1 MRMRRS
7 LPTHDSGRNESAR
20 RRDDTRS
27 GGAFALARGP
37 LGWVLAAVGQA
48 GEVHAVFLGDSRREL
63 LGALRQR
70 FPEQEWTD
78 AARAGD
84 AKHAGAAARALACV
98 HRAIESPG
106 RPETDGP
113 LLAPPGTPFQ
123 RRVWSELQTLR
134 PGECVSYGELARR
147 AGYPRAVRAVAQACG
162 ANPIAVLI
170 PCHRVIAASGAL
182 TGYHWGV
189 ERKRALLEREGA
201 VPVHGVGA
209 GQTSFSWTV

>member
-1 MRMRRS
+1 MRRS
-7 LPTHDSGRNESAR
+7 LRVPDLARDESAR
-20 RRDDTRS
+20 RRDAARS

-48 GEVHAVFLGDSRREL
+48 GAVRAVFLGDTRREL
-63 LGALRQR
+63 LEALRQR
-70 FPEQEWTD
+70 FPAEAWTD

-84 AKHAGAAARALACV
+84 AERAAAARALACL

-113 LLAPPGTPFQ
+113 LLAPVGTPFQ
-123 RRVWSELQTLR
+123 RRVWSELQALR

-147 AGYPRAVRAVAQACG
+147 AGCPRAVRAVAQACG

-189 ERKRALLEREGA
+189 KRKRALLEREG
-201 VPVHGVGA
+201 VEPGRGVGA
-209 GQTSFSWTV
+209 GQSSFNWTV